1 MNDRTKVVD
10 GFRFMPP
17 ALRAWLKRDI
27 PETDFTGDIPWTPLR
42 KPLAETTFS
51 IMTSAGISQKGDVP
65 FDMDREKRE
74 PTWGDPT
81 HREIPCDTTEDR
93 IEVNHLHINT
103 GYILEDLNVMLPMR
117 RFSEFENE
125 GIIGRLARTC
135 YSYYGYQLDPAYLLE
150 KTMPKVAAKMKQ
162 EGVEAVLLTPA

>member
-1 MNDRTKVVD
+1 MSDGTKVVD

-17 ALRAWLKRDI
+17 ALRAWLMKDI
-27 PETDFTGDIPWTPLR
+27 PEMDFTGDIPWTPLK

-51 IMTSAGISQKGDVP
+51 LMTSAGISLKGDEP

-81 HREIPCDTTEDR
+81 HREIPRDTSEAD

-117 RFSEFENE
+117 RFSEFEDE
-125 GIIGRLARTC
+125 GIIERLARTC
-135 YSYYGYQLDPAYLLE
+135 YSYYGYQLDSAYLLE
-150 KTMPKVAAKMKQ
+150 QTMPKVAARMRQ